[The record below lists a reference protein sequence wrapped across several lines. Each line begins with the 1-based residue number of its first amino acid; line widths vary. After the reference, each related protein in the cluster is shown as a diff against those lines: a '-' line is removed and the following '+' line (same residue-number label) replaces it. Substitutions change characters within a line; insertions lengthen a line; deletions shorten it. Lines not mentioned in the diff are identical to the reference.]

1 MDTFPP
7 KNRQETGRSRKKTRK
22 KRENPDPRPY
32 VWHRII
38 RICTTFA
45 ATAALPHSRIMCFY
59 RDSVIRVLPSFGFT
73 ILILP
78 YRPADKK
85 NLYVFMLCR
94 YADKKKKK
102 RKAERKRRK
111 NKETAL
117 YSALGF
123 RFLADNDFCVEL
135 AVGQW
140 GFAADKRFL
149 LSLWRMAAW
158 IGGRSDGESG
168 ENPGKMGFRF
178 GYWIRIFDGVMAV

>member
-94 YADKKKKK
+94 YADKKKRREKLREREEKTK
-102 RKAERKRRK
+102 RQ
-111 NKETAL
+111 L
-117 YSALGF
+117 YIRLWDFGSLRIMISALNW
-123 RFLADNDFCVEL
+123 LWDNGD
-135 AVGQW
+135 
-140 GFAADKRFL
+140 
-149 LSLWRMAAW
+149 SL
-158 IGGRSDGESG
+158 
-168 ENPGKMGFRF
+168 
-178 GYWIRIFDGVMAV
+178 RISVSC